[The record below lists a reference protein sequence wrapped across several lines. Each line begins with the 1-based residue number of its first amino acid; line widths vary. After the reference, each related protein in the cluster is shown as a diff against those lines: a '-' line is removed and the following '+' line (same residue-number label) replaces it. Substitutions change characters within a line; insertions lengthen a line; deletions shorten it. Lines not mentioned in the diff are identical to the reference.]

1 MRKTQNINLNL
12 YDQSDIFN
20 ITGSQNSLNSN
31 FEIIDEEINAINNTN
46 SIDEV
51 KNDVASLKEDIENLE
66 EDNILGFVN
75 NRVRLNNFV
84 DKEIGGIDTSTG
96 QNVPVS
102 SSGDRIRTNLLNIK
116 NAVVNPIDGYVVLTF
131 YYNTDGSFSHYDGAI

>member
-31 FEIIDEEINAINNTN
+31 FEIIDEEINVINNTN

-51 KNDVASLKEDIENLE
+51 KNDVASLKEDM
-66 EDNILGFVN
+66 DT
-75 NRVRLNNFV
+75 LNQ
-84 DKEIGGIDTSTG
+84 GGL
-96 QNVPVS
+96 Q
-102 SSGDRIRTNLLNIK
+102 LKL
-116 NAVVNPIDGYVVLTF
+116 
-131 YYNTDGSFSHYDGAI
+131 